1 MFLLRK
7 TEEFHKGYTTF
18 KFNND
23 KCFNVFME
31 LIVYNMVVDGDIKIK
46 NVQKFFENLMNAINI
61 ISQTYNTEP
70 FKSLSEKYR
79 DEIKGLDEVKDKDGA
94 FYISYL
100 AHRIFDDYF
109 NNGKL
114 RGLFDE
120 VSTVLRNKKQKE
132 KMIKEVKNEGEFPKE
147 ESLIL
152 PIIWTFN
159 TPDLLDIIKKLDEN
173 SDKEFELKY
182 LGLKVYLTIK
192 PSPDVIGYYEPYIF
206 FTSNKPRL
214 GMKLGE
220 ISVDPYEI
228 KMIQLNENR
237 DNFILPIIEKICGKL
252 TFKSKTQMKIHN
264 PFEFSNTSYLITA
277 LRYTSWALKTSRLS
291 LSEIINFLP
300 FILENLDRPKAF
312 IKAILDAYNKMEK
325 DEIDLDSISNEVKN
339 LGWYNIILPSKPNKV
354 ISRSVSKLKKFLD
367 IGVKLGDPIILFV
380 YLFTSIIT
388 VYKINGY
395 DYEELFK
402 ILV

>member
-1 MFLLRK
+1 
-7 TEEFHKGYTTF
+7 
-18 KFNND
+18 
-23 KCFNVFME
+23 ME
-31 LIVYNMVVDGDIKIK
+31 LIVYNMVVDGEIKVK
-46 NVQKFFENLMNAINI
+46 NVQKFFENLTNAVNI

-79 DEIKGLDEVKDKDGA
+79 DEIKGLDEVKDKDSVV
-94 FYISYL
+94 YISYL

-120 VSTVLRNKKQKE
+120 VSTVIRNKKQKE
-132 KMIKEVKNEGEFPKE
+132 KMIKEIVSEEESAEE

-152 PIIWTFN
+152 PIIWTFK
-159 TPDLLDIIKKLDEN
+159 TSEPLLDIIKKLDKN
-173 SDKEFELKY
+173 SDKEFELEY

-192 PSPDVIGYYEPYIF
+192 PSPDEIGYYEPYIF

-214 GMKLGE
+214 GIKLGE

-228 KMIQLNENR
+228 RMTQLNENR
-237 DNFILPIIEKICGKL
+237 ANFILPIIEKICGKL
-252 TFKSKTQMKIHN
+252 TLKSKTQMKIHN

-277 LRYTSWALKTSRLS
+277 LRYTNWALKTSRLS

-325 DEIDLDSISNEVKN
+325 DGVDLDSISNEVKN

-354 ISRSVSKLKKFLD
+354 NNRSISKVKKFFD
-367 IGVKLGDPIILFV
+367 IGMKLGDPIILFT
-380 YLFTSIIT
+380 YLFMSVIT

-395 DYEELFK
+395 EYKELFK